1 MDHDILR
8 AKQMADAKRR
18 RASVEVPNAMAME
31 AADGLMNAIKK
42 AVDGKLY
49 CPTCEYPLF
58 EDQPSCYNCEEKRKD
73 DAKRLA
79 LWVEAI
85 GGLRAWED
93 FTVAKQKITV
103 NNELAIKQ
111 AKTYDHRQGS
121 IFLHGPRGAGKS
133 HMAAILKRP
142 LVTGGFKVRTI
153 NMPLIIDEIL
163 SGIKSGTYGAL
174 TKQWLD
180 LLSVQPIL
188 SIEDMG
194 VEKPSDHALG
204 FYYKFINARYEAKR
218 TGMIITCNY
227 SMIELE
233 NRWAAADPQGRVV
246 SRLKEMCRGSI
257 ISFAGCPDWRANP

>member
-1 MDHDILR
+1 MDPIILK
-8 AKQMADAKRR
+8 AQAEAEAKRR
-18 RASVEVPNAMAME
+18 QRAPGCSAPVTKPFVNPHE
-31 AADGLMNAIKK
+31 
-42 AVDGKLY
+42 GKPY
-49 CPTCEYPLF
+49 CKVCEYPLY
-58 EDQPSCYNCEEKRKD
+58 EDQPGCYNCDEKKKD

-79 LWVEAI
+79 TWVEMI

-93 FTVAKQKITV
+93 FTSAKQIITPM
-103 NNELAIKQ
+103 NQRAIEQ
-111 AKTYDHRQGS
+111 ARLYDHRRGS
-121 IFLHGPRGAGKS
+121 IFLHGPKGAGKS

-142 LVTGGFKVRTI
+142 LVMGGFKVKTV

-163 SGIKSGTYGAL
+163 AGIKDGKYGGL

-180 LLSVQPIL
+180 LLSTQPIL

-218 TGMIITCNY
+218 TGLIITCNY

-246 SRLKEMCRGSI
+246 DRLKEMCRGSI
-257 ISFAGCPDWRANP
+257 VSFAGCPSWRS